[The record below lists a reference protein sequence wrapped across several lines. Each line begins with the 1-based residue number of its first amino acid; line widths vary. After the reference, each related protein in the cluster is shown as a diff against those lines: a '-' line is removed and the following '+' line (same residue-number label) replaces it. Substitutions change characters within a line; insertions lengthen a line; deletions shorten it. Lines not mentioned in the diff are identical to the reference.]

1 MIFIVSHD
9 FNPIFLVFENPKN
22 SDGIFGQKS
31 LEKII
36 FIFSAAAIILR
47 SLAWGDGLVGRLVYN
62 LRNKHPPKRTRPI
75 AVRLIIA
82 GITIPRTPTL
92 SCAGSSVTR
101 ARGLSSGPRL
111 HCC

>member
-9 FNPIFLVFENPKN
+9 FNPIFLVFENLKN
-22 SDGIFGQKS
+22 SDGIFGQKY

-62 LRNKHPPKRTRPI
+62 FRNKHPPKRTRPM
-75 AVRLIIA
+75 AVRPIIA
-82 GITIPRTPTL
+82 AAIR
-92 SCAGSSVTR
+92 CAE
-101 ARGLSSGPRL
+101 RL
-111 HCC
+111 LYL

>member
-9 FNPIFLVFENPKN
+9 FYSIFSKIKIPKN
-22 SDGIFGQKS
+22 SDGIFGQKY

-62 LRNKHPPKRTRPI
+62 FRNKHPPKRTRPM
-75 AVRLIIA
+75 AVRPIIA
-82 GITIPRTPTL
+82 AAIR
-92 SCAGSSVTR
+92 CAE
-101 ARGLSSGPRL
+101 RL
-111 HCC
+111 LYL